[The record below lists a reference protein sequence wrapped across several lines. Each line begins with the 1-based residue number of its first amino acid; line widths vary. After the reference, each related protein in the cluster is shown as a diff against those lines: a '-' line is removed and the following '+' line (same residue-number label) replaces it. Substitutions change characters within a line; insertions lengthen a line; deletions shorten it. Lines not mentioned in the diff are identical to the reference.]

1 MTGSSAPQEIRDT
14 TMVDL
19 DNNPGASFKSDP
31 FFELSPDLL
40 CIAGYDGFFKRVNPA
55 VLKLLGYSYKE
66 LYSKPINEFVYED
79 DKNFTSRVRDELTK
93 SKPLFNFENRYLTKS
108 GEIVWLSWTSLPVD
122 SDRLV
127 FAIAKNI
134 THKKKLDEERNLLLA
149 NLTKVNKEL
158 KQLTYTTSHDLRA
171 PVNNLLSVFNLLDV
185 SKINDPETL
194 VFIDILKSATDNL
207 KLTLNN
213 YVDVLSN
220 KESLNEHIEEVTLKE
235 TLEGVLHSIG
245 SLIQTSKSTIHINF
259 SGLEKI
265 KFNKVYLESV
275 FLNLITNSI
284 KYARPGCSPVISVCS
299 NRVNGVNQLT
309 ISDNGLGFDMEK
321 VKDKIFGLHQKF
333 HDHTESKGI
342 GLYLVYN
349 HIINLGGQIAVES
362 KLNEGTLFTISFKG

>member
-1 MTGSSAPQEIRDT
+1 
-14 TMVDL
+14 MVDL
-19 DNNPGASFKSDP
+19 NNNPGASFKSDP

-55 VLKLLGYSYKE
+55 VLKLLGYSYEE
-66 LYSKPINEFVYED
+66 LYSKPINEFVYVED
-79 DKNFTSRVRDELTK
+79 RNFTSRVRDELTK

-134 THKKKLDEERNLLLA
+134 THKKKLEEERNSLLA

-185 SKINDPETL
+185 SKIQDPETL
-194 VFIDILKSATDNL
+194 EFIDILKSATENL
-207 KLTLNN
+207 KQTLNN

-245 SLIQTSKSTIHINF
+245 SLIQTSKSTVNINF
-259 SGLEKI
+259 SELEKI

-284 KYARPGCSPVISVCS
+284 KYARPDCSPVISVFS
-299 NRVNGVNQLT
+299 NRVNGVNQLI
-309 ISDNGLGFDMEK
+309 ISDNGLGFDMDE

-333 HDHTESKGI
+333 HNHTDSKGI

-349 HIINLGGQIAVES
+349 HITNLGGQIAVES
-362 KLNEGTLFTISFKG
+362 KINEGTVFTISFKG